1 MQNLIARLFGWLWAP
16 EATSQAP
23 EEDRSS
29 MADLVR
35 LLSTDEPASGADDAP
50 QQGSLPPD

>member
-50 QQGSLPPD
+50 QPGSLPPD